1 MGDTEIYNTLYYYT
15 YNLTMRIGKAK
26 VEELPSLQGGADV
39 VTCELVRQ
47 VSVCGPVGVEVDG

>member
-1 MGDTEIYNTLYYYT
+1 MGDTEIYNTLYRYI

-26 VEELPSLQGGADV
+26 VVELPSLQGGAVV

-47 VSVCGPVGVEVDG
+47 VSVCGPAGVEVDG